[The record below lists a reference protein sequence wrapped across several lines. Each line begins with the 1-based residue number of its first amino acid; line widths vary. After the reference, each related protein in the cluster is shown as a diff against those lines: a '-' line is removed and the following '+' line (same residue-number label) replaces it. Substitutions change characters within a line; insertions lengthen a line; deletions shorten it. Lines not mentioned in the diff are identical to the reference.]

1 MPHIKNA
8 LIRYRIIDR
17 MLRNKYKPYP
27 SKEELRAACEE
38 SLFGSDSGAHIC
50 ASTIEKDLFSMKM
63 EHDAPIRYSKKNG
76 GYFYEEPDFS
86 INDVPLSEDE
96 LSSIRFAVSTL
107 QQFREV
113 PFFQQFGSAIDKI
126 VDRVAV
132 ADTDESQEI
141 SKYIQ
146 FEAAYS
152 NGGNDLLPQLLEA
165 IRSKKRVWFL
175 YTSFQQLVSKPRKV
189 SPLFLKEY
197 RNRWYLI
204 CFDIQKQDILTFAL
218 DRMSELQILDESGEI
233 PTEFNPAEYFKN
245 AVGITAYKG
254 NPERIILKA
263 DLVAARYIATQ
274 PFHLS
279 QKLIKEESDAQYFE
293 LNILISEEFIRSLLG
308 YAGEVE
314 VIEPSSLRKIIT
326 ERANALLNRYQTK
339 K

>member
-27 SKEELRAACEE
+27 SKEALRTACEE
-38 SLFGSDSGAHIC
+38 SLFGSESGAHIC
-50 ASTIEKDLFSMKM
+50 ASTIEKDLFTMKM

-76 GYFYEEPDFS
+76 GYFYEDPDFS

-96 LSSIRFAVSTL
+96 LASIRFAVSTL

-113 PFFQQFGSAIDKI
+113 PFFQQFGMAIDKI

-132 ADTDESQEI
+132 GDQGQEL

-146 FEAAYS
+146 FEAAVS
-152 NGGNDLLPQLLEA
+152 TGGNDYLPSLLEGIQA
-165 IRSKKRVWFL
+165 RKRVWFM
-175 YTSFQQLVSKPRKV
+175 YKSFQQQQAKPRKV

-204 CFDIQKQDILTFAL
+204 SYDIQKQDIMTFAL
-218 DRMSELQILDESGEI
+218 DRMTELQVLGEAAQI
-233 PTEFNPAEYFKN
+233 PEDFDANNYFRD
-245 AVGITAYKG
+245 AVGITAFKG
-254 NPERIILKA
+254 EAQRIVLKA
-263 DLVAARYIATQ
+263 DPVAARYIETQ
-274 PFHLS
+274 AFHAS
-279 QKLIKEESDAQYFE
+279 QKLLEKQDTFSLFE
-293 LNILISEEFIRSLLG
+293 LRILVTEEFIRNLLG

-314 VIEPSSLRKIIT
+314 VLEPTSLRKT
-326 ERANALLNRYQTK
+326 LKERGQALLKRYQS
-339 K
+339 

>member
-1 MPHIKNA
+1 MPHIKHA

-17 MLRNKYKPYP
+17 MLRNKYKSFP
-27 SKEELRAACEE
+27 SKEELRSACEE
-38 SLFGSDSGAHIC
+38 ALFGSESGAHIC
-50 ASTIEKDLFSMKM
+50 ASTIEKDLFNMKM

-76 GYFYEEPDFS
+76 GYFYEDPQFS

-96 LSSIRFAVSTL
+96 LASIRFAVSTL

-132 ADTDESQEI
+132 GDTDESQEI

-146 FEAAYS
+146 FEAAFS
-152 NGGNDLLPQLLEA
+152 SGGNDYLPTLLEA

-175 YTSFQQLVSKPRKV
+175 YTSFQQQISKPRKV

-204 CFDIQKQDILTFAL
+204 CFDQQKQDILTFAL
-218 DRMSELQILDESGEI
+218 DRMSELQMLEDAAEI
-233 PTEFNPAEYFKN
+233 PADFDAAQYFQN

-254 NPERIILKA
+254 QPKKIVLKA
-263 DLVAARYIATQ
+263 EPVAARYIASQ
-274 PFHLS
+274 PLHSS
-279 QKLIKEESDAQYFE
+279 QQFIKEEAQFHYFE
-293 LNILISEEFIRSLLG
+293 LCILISEEFIRNLLG

-314 VIEPSSLRKIIT
+314 VIEPPELRNIIK
-326 ERANALLNRYQTK
+326 ERAQALLHRYQK
-339 K
+339 

>member
-17 MLRNKYKPYP
+17 MLRNKYKAYP
-27 SKEELRAACEE
+27 SKEALRSACED
-38 SLFGSDSGAHIC
+38 SLFGSESGAHIC
-50 ASTIEKDLFSMKM
+50 ASTIEKDLFTMKM

-76 GYFYEEPDFS
+76 GYFYEDPDFS

-113 PFFQQFGSAIDKI
+113 PFFQQFGMAIDKI

-132 ADTDESQEI
+132 GDQSQEM

-146 FEAAYS
+146 FEAAVS
-152 NGGNDLLPQLLEA
+152 AGGNEYLPMLLEGIQA
-165 IRSKKRVWFL
+165 QKRVWFM
-175 YTSFQQLVSKPRKV
+175 YTSFQQQQSKPRKV

-204 CFDIQKQDILTFAL
+204 SYDIQKQDIMTFAL
-218 DRMSELQILDESGEI
+218 DRMTELQLLDEAAQI
-233 PTEFNPAEYFKN
+233 PTDFDAADYFRN
-245 AVGITAYKG
+245 SIGITAFKG
-254 NPERIILKA
+254 EALRIVLKA
-263 DLVAARYIATQ
+263 DAVAARYIESQA
-274 PFHLS
+274 FHAS
-279 QKLIKEESDAQYFE
+279 QKLLEKQTEYSLFE
-293 LNILISEEFIRSLLG
+293 LRILITEEFIRNLLG

-314 VIEPSSLRKIIT
+314 VLEPTSLRSTLK
-326 ERANALLNRYQTK
+326 ERAQALLNRYQS
-339 K
+339 

>member
-27 SKEELRAACEE
+27 SKEALRTACEE
-38 SLFGSDSGAHIC
+38 SLFGSESGAHIC
-50 ASTIEKDLFSMKM
+50 ASTIEKDLFTMKM

-76 GYFYEEPDFS
+76 GYFYEDPDFS

-113 PFFQQFGSAIDKI
+113 PFFQQFGMAIDKI

-132 ADTDESQEI
+132 GDQSQEM

-146 FEAAYS
+146 FESAVS
-152 NGGNDLLPQLLEA
+152 TGGNEYLPTLLEGIQA
-165 IRSKKRVWFL
+165 QKRVWFM
-175 YTSFQQLVSKPRKV
+175 YTSFQQQQSKPRKV

-204 CFDIQKQDILTFAL
+204 CFDLQKQDISTFAL
-218 DRMSELQILDESGEI
+218 DRMSELQILDEAAQI
-233 PTEFNPAEYFKN
+233 PADFNATDYFRD
-245 AVGITAYKG
+245 AVGITAFKG
-254 NPERIILKA
+254 AALRIVLKA
-263 DLVAARYIATQ
+263 DAIAARYIETQ
-274 PFHLS
+274 AFHSS
-279 QKLIKEESDAQYFE
+279 QKCLERNADFSVFE
-293 LNILISEEFIRSLLG
+293 LKILITEEFIRGLLG

-314 VIEPSSLRKIIT
+314 VLEPESLRLT
-326 ERANALLNRYQTK
+326 MQARAQALIKLYQS
-339 K
+339 

>member
-27 SKEELRAACEE
+27 SKEALRSACED

-50 ASTIEKDLFSMKM
+50 ASTIEKDLFTMKM

-76 GYFYEEPDFS
+76 GYFYEDPEFS

-113 PFFQQFGSAIDKI
+113 PFFQQFGMAIDKI

-132 ADTDESQEI
+132 GDQSPEM
-141 SKYIQ
+141 SKFIQ
-146 FEAAYS
+146 FEAAVS
-152 NGGNDLLPQLLEA
+152 TGGNEYLPMLLEGIQA
-165 IRSKKRVWFL
+165 QKRVWFM
-175 YTSFQQLVSKPRKV
+175 YTSFQQQQSKPRKV

-204 CFDIQKQDILTFAL
+204 SYDIQKQDIITFAL
-218 DRMSELQILDESGEI
+218 DRMTELQLLDEAAQI
-233 PTEFNPAEYFKN
+233 PTDFDAADYFRDSI
-245 AVGITAYKG
+245 GITAFKG
-254 NPERIILKA
+254 EALRIVLKA
-263 DLVAARYIATQ
+263 DAIAARYIETQ
-274 PFHLS
+274 AFHHS
-279 QKLIKEESDAQYFE
+279 QKLLEKQVAFSIFE
-293 LNILISEEFIRSLLG
+293 LRILVTEEFIRNLLG

-314 VIEPSSLRKIIT
+314 VLEPASLRSTLK
-326 ERANALLNRYQTK
+326 ERGQALLNRYQS
-339 K
+339 

>member
-27 SKEELRAACEE
+27 SKEALRSACED

-50 ASTIEKDLFSMKM
+50 ASTIEKDLFTMKM

-76 GYFYEEPDFS
+76 GYFYEDPDFS

-96 LSSIRFAVSTL
+96 LASIRFAVSTL

-113 PFFQQFGSAIDKI
+113 PFFQQFGMAIDKI

-132 ADTDESQEI
+132 GEQSQEL

-146 FEAAYS
+146 FEAAVS
-152 NGGNDLLPQLLEA
+152 TGGNDYLPTLLEGIQA
-165 IRSKKRVWFL
+165 QKRVWFM
-175 YTSFQQLVSKPRKV
+175 YTSFQQQQSKPRKV

-204 CFDIQKQDILTFAL
+204 CFDLQKQDISTFAL
-218 DRMSELQILDESGEI
+218 DRMTDLQLLDEAAQI
-233 PTEFNPAEYFKN
+233 PSDFNATDYFRD
-245 AVGITAYKG
+245 AIGITAFRG
-254 NPERIILKA
+254 EALRIVLKA
-263 DLVAARYIATQ
+263 DAIAARYIETQ
-274 PFHLS
+274 AFHQS
-279 QKLIKEESDAQYFE
+279 QKLLEKHDAYSIFE
-293 LNILISEEFIRSLLG
+293 LRILVTEEFIRSLLG

-314 VIEPSSLRKIIT
+314 VIEPQSLRKT
-326 ERANALLNRYQTK
+326 LKERAQALLKRYQS
-339 K
+339 

>member
-17 MLRNKYKPYP
+17 MLRNKYKSYP
-27 SKEELRAACEE
+27 SKEELRTACEE
-38 SLFGSDSGAHIC
+38 ALFGSEDGAHIC
-50 ASTIEKDLFSMKM
+50 ASTIEKDLFNMKM

-76 GYFYEEPDFS
+76 GYFYEDPEFS

-96 LSSIRFAVSTL
+96 LASIRFAVSTL

-132 ADTDESQEI
+132 GDTDESQEI

-146 FEAAYS
+146 FEAAFS
-152 NGGNDLLPQLLEA
+152 TGGNDFLPVLLEA

-175 YTSFQQLVSKPRKV
+175 YTSFQQQVSKPRNV

-204 CFDIQKQDILTFAL
+204 CYDRQKQDILTFAL
-218 DRMSELQILDESGEI
+218 DRMSELQLLEEPAEI
-233 PTEFNPAEYFKN
+233 PSDFNAALYFQN

-254 NPERIILKA
+254 KPERIILKA
-263 DLVAARYIATQ
+263 EPVAARYISSQA
-274 PFHLS
+274 FHSS
-279 QKLIKEESDAQYFE
+279 QKLLKVDGDAHYFE
-293 LNILISEEFIRSLLG
+293 LSILLSEEFIRNLLG

-314 VIEPSSLRKIIT
+314 VVEPLALRNIMK
-326 ERANALLNRYQTK
+326 ERATALLKRYQK
-339 K
+339 

>member
-17 MLRNKYKPYP
+17 MLRNRYKPYP
-27 SKEELRAACEE
+27 SKEALRAACEE
-38 SLFGSDSGAHIC
+38 SLFGSESGAHIC
-50 ASTIEKDLFSMKM
+50 ASTIEKDLFTMKM

-76 GYFYEEPDFS
+76 GYFYEDPDFS

-113 PFFQQFGSAIDKI
+113 PFFQQFGMAIDKI

-132 ADTDESQEI
+132 GDQSQEL

-146 FEAAYS
+146 FEAAVS
-152 NGGNDLLPQLLEA
+152 TGGNEYLPTLLEGVQA
-165 IRSKKRVWFL
+165 KKRVWFM
-175 YTSFQQLVSKPRKV
+175 YTSFQQQQAKPRKV

-204 CFDIQKQDILTFAL
+204 SYDIQKQDIMTFAL
-218 DRMSELQILDESGEI
+218 DRMSELQLLDEAAEI
-233 PTEFNPAEYFKN
+233 PTDFDATAYFRD
-245 AVGITAYKG
+245 AVGITAFKG
-254 NPERIILKA
+254 EALRIVLKA
-263 DLVAARYIATQ
+263 DAVAARYIETQ
-274 PFHLS
+274 AFHAS
-279 QKLIKEESDAQYFE
+279 QKLLEKQPEYSLFE
-293 LNILISEEFIRSLLG
+293 LRILITEEFIRNLLG

-314 VIEPSSLRKIIT
+314 VLEPASLRLTLK
-326 ERANALLNRYQTK
+326 ERGQALLNRYQS
-339 K
+339 

>member
-17 MLRNKYKPYP
+17 MLRNKYKSFP
-27 SKEELRAACEE
+27 SKEELRSACEDA
-38 SLFGSDSGAHIC
+38 LFGSESGAHIC
-50 ASTIEKDLFSMKM
+50 ASTIEKDLFNMKM

-76 GYFYEEPDFS
+76 GYFYENPDFS

-132 ADTDESQEI
+132 GDTDESQEI
-141 SKYIQ
+141 SKFIQ
-146 FEAAYS
+146 FEAAFS
-152 NGGNDLLPQLLEA
+152 TGGYEYLPTLLEA

-175 YTSFQQLVSKPRKV
+175 YTSFQQHVSKPRNV

-204 CFDIQKQDILTFAL
+204 CFDLQKQDISTFAL
-218 DRMSELQILDESGEI
+218 DRMSELQMLEEAAEI
-233 PTEFNPAEYFKN
+233 PADFDAALYFQN
-245 AVGITAYKG
+245 AVGITSYKG
-254 NPERIILKA
+254 KPKKIILKA
-263 DLVAARYIATQ
+263 EPIAARYIASQ
-274 PFHLS
+274 PFHSS
-279 QKLIKEESDAQYFE
+279 QQFIKEEDQFHYFE
-293 LNILISEEFIRSLLG
+293 LCILISEEFIRNLLG

-314 VIEPSSLRKIIT
+314 VIEPLDLRKIMK
-326 ERANALLNRYQTK
+326 ERAKALLQRYQK
-339 K
+339 

>member
-27 SKEELRAACEE
+27 SKEALRSACED

-50 ASTIEKDLFSMKM
+50 ASTIEKDLFTMKM

-76 GYFYEEPDFS
+76 GYFYEDPEFS

-113 PFFQQFGSAIDKI
+113 PFFQQFGMAIDKI

-132 ADTDESQEI
+132 GEQNQEM

-146 FEAAYS
+146 FEAAVS
-152 NGGNDLLPQLLEA
+152 TGGNEYLPTLLEGIQA
-165 IRSKKRVWFL
+165 QKRVWFM
-175 YTSFQQLVSKPRKV
+175 YTSFQQQQSKPRKV

-204 CFDIQKQDILTFAL
+204 CFDLQKQDISTFAL
-218 DRMSELQILDESGEI
+218 DRMTELQLLDEAAQI
-233 PTEFNPAEYFKN
+233 PSDFNATDYFRD
-245 AVGITAYKG
+245 AIGITAFKG
-254 NPERIILKA
+254 EALRIVLKA
-263 DLVAARYIATQ
+263 DAIAARYIETQ
-274 PFHLS
+274 AFHHS
-279 QKLIKEESDAQYFE
+279 QKLLEKQATYSIFE
-293 LNILISEEFIRSLLG
+293 LRILVTEEFIRSLLG

-314 VIEPSSLRKIIT
+314 VIEPASLRLT
-326 ERANALLNRYQTK
+326 LQERAQALLKLYQS
-339 K
+339 

>member
-27 SKEELRAACEE
+27 SKEALRSACED

-50 ASTIEKDLFSMKM
+50 ASTIEKDLFTMKM

-76 GYFYEEPDFS
+76 GYFYEDPDFS

-113 PFFQQFGSAIDKI
+113 PFFQQFGLAIDKI

-132 ADTDESQEI
+132 GEQSQEM

-146 FEAAYS
+146 FEAAVS
-152 NGGNDLLPQLLEA
+152 TGGNEYLPTLLEGIQA
-165 IRSKKRVWFL
+165 QKRVWFM
-175 YTSFQQLVSKPRKV
+175 YTSFQQQQSKPRKV

-204 CFDIQKQDILTFAL
+204 CFDLQKQDISTFAL
-218 DRMSELQILDESGEI
+218 DRMTELQLLDEAAQI
-233 PTEFNPAEYFKN
+233 PSDFNATDYFRD
-245 AVGITAYKG
+245 AIGITAFKG
-254 NPERIILKA
+254 EALRIVLKA
-263 DLVAARYIATQ
+263 DAIAARYIETQ
-274 PFHLS
+274 AFHHS
-279 QKLIKEESDAQYFE
+279 QKLLEKQATYSIFE
-293 LNILISEEFIRSLLG
+293 LRILVTEEFIRSLLG

-314 VIEPSSLRKIIT
+314 VIEPASLRLT
-326 ERANALLNRYQTK
+326 LQERAQALLKLYQS
-339 K
+339 

>member
-27 SKEELRAACEE
+27 SKEALRSACEDA
-38 SLFGSDSGAHIC
+38 LFGSESGVHIC
-50 ASTIEKDLFSMKM
+50 ASTIEKDLFTMKM

-76 GYFYEEPDFS
+76 GYFYEDPDFS

-96 LSSIRFAVSTL
+96 LASIRFAVSTL

-113 PFFQQFGSAIDKI
+113 PFFQQFGMAIDKI

-132 ADTDESQEI
+132 GDQSQEM

-146 FEAAYS
+146 FEAAVS
-152 NGGNDLLPQLLEA
+152 TGGNEYLPTLLEGIQA
-165 IRSKKRVWFL
+165 QKRVWFM
-175 YTSFQQLVSKPRKV
+175 YTSFQQQQSKPRKV

-204 CFDIQKQDILTFAL
+204 CFDLQKQDISTFAL
-218 DRMSELQILDESGEI
+218 DRMTELQLLDEAAQI
-233 PTEFNPAEYFKN
+233 PADFNAAEYFRD
-245 AVGITAYKG
+245 AIGITAFKG
-254 NPERIILKA
+254 EALRIVLKA
-263 DLVAARYIATQ
+263 DTIAARYIETQ
-274 PFHLS
+274 AFHHS
-279 QKLIKEESDAQYFE
+279 QILLDKQDAFSIFE
-293 LNILISEEFIRSLLG
+293 LRILVTEEFIRSLLG

-314 VIEPSSLRKIIT
+314 VLEPESLRLTLK
-326 ERANALLNRYQTK
+326 ERAQALLKRYQS
-339 K
+339 

>member
-27 SKEELRAACEE
+27 SKEALRSACED

-50 ASTIEKDLFSMKM
+50 ASTIEKDLFTMKM

-76 GYFYEEPDFS
+76 GYFYEDPDFS

-96 LSSIRFAVSTL
+96 LASIRFAVSTL

-113 PFFQQFGSAIDKI
+113 PFFQQFGMAIDKI
-126 VDRVAV
+126 VNRVAV
-132 ADTDESQEI
+132 GEQSQEL

-146 FEAAYS
+146 FEAAVS
-152 NGGNDLLPQLLEA
+152 TGGNDYLPTLLEGIQA
-165 IRSKKRVWFL
+165 QKRVWFM
-175 YTSFQQLVSKPRKV
+175 YTSFQQQQSKPRKV

-204 CFDIQKQDILTFAL
+204 CFDLQKQDISTFAL
-218 DRMSELQILDESGEI
+218 DRMTDLQLLDEAAQI
-233 PTEFNPAEYFKN
+233 PSDFNATDYFRD
-245 AVGITAYKG
+245 AIGITAFRG
-254 NPERIILKA
+254 EALRIVLKA
-263 DLVAARYIATQ
+263 DAIAARYIETQ
-274 PFHLS
+274 AFHQS
-279 QKLIKEESDAQYFE
+279 QKLLEKQDAFSIFE
-293 LNILISEEFIRSLLG
+293 LRILVTEEFIRSLLG

-314 VIEPSSLRKIIT
+314 VIEPQSLRQTLK
-326 ERANALLNRYQTK
+326 ERAQALLKRYQS
-339 K
+339 